1 MRLFSSKKICIILAA
16 AGILLAGVLLGAS
29 AMLKASSLQTFS
41 EEGYV
46 LTVEQDE
53 DELVKNQQHW
63 FSAGSSW
70 TNSGVSEVSFRSADG
85 EQVVVESDSFIHYG
99 SSSLAALSDSVIAD
113 MDEYLDGVI
122 GCYSLEAGNT
132 LVWDGSLF
140 TIASGDGEQ
149 SFENFI
155 WKNSEL
161 RYLLGSPELTI
172 TFADGSTQTLTGG
185 FLEIYYVE
193 SDMEIARFSD
203 GEQAWQVMTV
213 GCTVTFENGVV
224 LDCETGEILRPDGE
238 SEDSEDAEST
248 GNAAA
253 SNMSLSSIDLASTE
267 YGVLGTSSTTGGL
280 SGIAPTFNFTIYN
293 GADGADG
300 ADGESGEVGAA
311 GADGEQGA
319 DGAAGEDGAD
329 GSLGSGGAGGVTD
342 LTVTNGTVEAGDNY
356 YTGKPEV
363 EIAVEDGEELWD
375 IMGEG
380 TFSLVYDE
388 ESYETIDPTT
398 ENAYIYLYNV
408 ETGEIVQEWRNQTIT
423 SDAQEFN
430 IHTGDLGDVTL
441 EYGTTYALV
450 VVDTYSVGGTTYTT
464 RVMERMFTTDE
475 SGISAVLTERT
486 DSSFTASVSALDGY
500 SEVTKVVATL
510 TASDGTVYTKT
521 FDSAEDST
529 IDFANLSLSDLT
541 VEGTSDPVDLK
552 SNTDYVVE
560 LAVTYKMES
569 GSSAESTFS
578 LSWTTLKQQPQIGG
592 VSLISGTGYLTAKLL
607 GDYNTESSAYDSVND
622 PDGALESVTYYL
634 YTADGLAS
642 ISSPLTY
649 STTTGGTATFEVTGS
664 LLQNN
669 ATYYLLAEYTWN
681 DGSASITEY
690 VWESYSAKDDLDVAL
705 NDATL
710 DGLDDLAWDSAVA
723 KTGLGVSMSYSGA
736 GTGIYNLAGGAS
748 GGDGSEGT
756 TYDSIMGSVTV
767 TLNGLVLSVDYEH
780 ELDLVITDWETYEKT
795 LTFTD
800 CGGIQGNIEGT
811 FALPLDLDG
820 LLGGTTYVL
829 TLSGYVY
836 GSDGTATYQ
845 TIGSLTLR
853 TDTSMTIE
861 LGMAKASS
869 GGIGASFWIGDDTQA
884 TASGLTNY
892 ADADKDTYYENTDA
906 SYRNI
911 SSITF
916 LLYAGKHETTDSL
929 SNADLIGSVEVY
941 ATDASGAKR
950 EVSAGYS
957 PFYEDYYGENAF
969 TSGTNTVGVGDEF
982 EYQFVSTAGDTVTE
996 SYLETL
1002 DETVFTIVASV
1013 CYDYTYDRY
1022 LDGTGVYDYIL
1033 ATQAQVYN
1041 ELDLTGTT
1049 IVTVQYA
1056 SRPISPN
1063 RVKGSDSKGMA
1074 VTEILNASAAEWN
1087 QSNTVTSAFDPAL
1100 ESDTA
1105 VGLDLSTYYYET
1117 DPEDP
1122 MAVYVQFYGTTY
1134 TNYRD
1139 EWSNNLSEDGN
1150 AKTAD
1155 DSDYIFPFK
1164 FTFYMTED
1172 GTATGTARSTKD
1184 MEMPHVYLFPYST
1197 EMESVLAA
1205 DDSYQS
1211 ITAWNTELAA
1221 GITVGDDTLTV
1232 EPDRGWYYR
1241 TYDESEDAWIVYVDS
1256 DFLCRGTSYVFA
1268 YDAMLEYDDSD
1279 SNDYFYWPE
1288 DYYENLWIAGE
1299 IYSKNTALS
1308 TAILSYERQAPT
1320 VDLQLVSSSYVD
1332 STTYG
1337 RDIWKIYLNDP
1348 DGALLAESLLGYGTD
1363 YDEEVGGD
1371 IRGSSGYSIGTSQGS
1386 DSSFS
1391 QYVHVNLTV
1400 NSATYD
1406 LTYRSI
1412 DTTDST
1418 YNGRVVAYFTE
1429 SPSITNRRTNDIT
1442 IMESFVDLLRDSDT
1456 QGTTVTIDHL
1466 YGGGVFYSWQAGYRL
1481 IDDYNP
1487 ANYEDT
1493 IALAE
1498 HRYTG
1503 PSEWKVT
1510 SSGSSESA
1518 LSATGGVTSKNS
1530 VTNTYTLTTEV
1541 SEEDDNE
1548 VTVTFIPPDTG
1559 NTNST
1564 EPLYRIAA
1572 VQISAAVTY
1581 ADTLKGTKT
1590 LDTTL
1595 WKTVSLSGQYYA
1607 FGFYITDFDDS
1618 GANEDAP
1625 FSSGD
1630 TLTFTYTFYYDNGE
1644 RVSTG
1649 VDATSYYAL
1658 KSVNR
1663 IYSSSNAYVTLSLS
1677 DGETAISGYSN
1688 RAIASIYQFTADS
1701 PKIAGTTV
1709 ASTYGTEADLTE
1721 DTYLSSVTQTYTITA
1736 SPFASLIGEGETSI
1750 ARTESLKYGD
1760 AENGGYDN
1768 YLVTELCELGTLEV
1782 TASTTVGSI
1791 APSIATVSVD
1801 EGLTEKIVTLTI
1813 DNYSLMDYPT
1823 ADQYLH
1829 LYYALYEVGVDE
1841 SVSLVGVMLGEKE
1854 SYADVAER
1862 LITLTGLSPGTTYR
1876 LYVYYKD
1883 TREMTSETES
1893 TYTDAYLFGSSF
1905 STYGGTSAY
1914 GTFVTV
1920 AENKTLVEALAEV
1933 FMADITDPSSNEANG
1948 YFKKITGMDQ
1958 HTVTAGS
1965 YSGGEYIEAVY
1976 DYYKEFTT
1984 PDGIVITNLEF
1995 KLPNNQSTSSLY
2007 SYFESTTEDP
2017 TKSGMWLTVSAT
2029 AAYRQDEYTKLYFV
2043 IERRGVNETDWS
2055 TVLRPKDYP
2064 VDEATEAGIWCSMA
2078 TGTLQDYYY
2087 ENYGAEQLDGSY
2099 TGDLQYTPMTADSTT
2114 ATLKLRC
2121 YPGSIVQPGYYY
2133 RVKAVIFQY
2142 DSDGK
2147 NPQLVSLSSSTSST
2161 AYRSATRS
2169 WVDYSYSSSN
2179 QLIRVTNISKV
2190 TTGTSKDD
2198 ATSTVTATIR
2208 AQSNYYTWLDRCYY
2222 LRLWKYDSGTKAWVV
2237 LDDDKYYGSDSDG
2250 ISYRTKTYQVGY
2262 TYNNVTFRNLDPS
2275 TTYMLRFYGLMDT
2288 DYDNYLNI
2296 QDNSG
2301 NLLSENGS
2309 TVIFKGLDDHLQ
2321 WGSTTGATADAYLYT
2336 NLWSLY
2342 QTYLGGSG
2350 SSAAPGTTYAAGW
2363 ENVLLSQ
2370 SSEIVTFAYGQ
2381 SATIGE
2387 YYDKLVSTSS
2397 LTLYFENPVNLDE
2410 VSYILFT
2417 ITWIGDSDEASVSGT
2432 VNASGGLVYGDSLG
2446 GDAALTISG
2455 LTLDMTQAGTYAIQ
2469 LQLYDA
2475 SNNLLETPDSISFTR
2490 ASQ

>member
-16 AGILLAGVLLGAS
+16 AGILLAGVLVGAS

-46 LTVEQDE
+46 LTVEQGE
-53 DELVKNQQHW
+53 DELVENQQYW
-63 FSAGSSW
+63 FSAGSTW
-70 TNSGVSEVSFRSADG
+70 TGSGVSEVSFRSTDG
-85 EQVVVESDSFIHYG
+85 EQVVVDSDSFIHYG

-203 GEQAWQVMTV
+203 GEQAWQVVTV
-213 GCTVTFENGVV
+213 GCTVTFANGVV

-238 SEDSEDAEST
+238 SEDSGDGESSGSGT
-248 GNAAA
+248 V
-253 SNMSLSSIDLASTE
+253 SNMSLSSIDLSSTE
-267 YGVLGTSSTTGGL
+267 YSTLGTSSASGGL

-300 ADGESGEVGAA
+300 VDGESGETGAA
-311 GADGEQGA
+311 GADGAQGA
-319 DGAAGEDGAD
+319 DGAAGEDGSD

-342 LTVTNGTVEAGDNY
+342 LTITNGTVESGDNY

-423 SDAQEFN
+423 SEAQPFS
-430 IHTGDLGDVTL
+430 IHSGDLDDVTL

-464 RVMERMFTTDE
+464 RVMERMFTTDD

-486 DSSFTASVSALDGY
+486 DSTFTASVSALDGY

-521 FDSAEDST
+521 FDSTA
-529 IDFANLSLSDLT
+529 DFANLSLSELT
-541 VEGTSDPVDLK
+541 VEGESDPVDLT
-552 SNTDYVVE
+552 SNTDYTVE

-569 GSSAESTFS
+569 SSTAESTFS

-592 VSLISGTGYLTAKLL
+592 VSLVSGTGYLTAKLL
-607 GDYNTESSAYDSVND
+607 GDYDSSAYGSVSD

-634 YTADGLAS
+634 YTASGLQS
-642 ISSPLTY
+642 IGTPLTY
-649 STTTGGTATFEVTGS
+649 STTTGGAATFEVSGD

-669 ATYYLLAEYTWN
+669 AVYYVLAQYTWN
-681 DGSASITEY
+681 DGSASITKY
-690 VWESYSAKDDLDVAL
+690 VWESNSAKNDLDDVL
-705 NDATL
+705 TSYDLSGL
-710 DGLDDLAWDSAVA
+710 DGLAWDSATA

-736 GTGIYNLAGGAS
+736 GTGIYNLAGGSS

-767 TLNGLVLSVDYEH
+767 TLNGLTLSVDYEH

-811 FALPLDLDG
+811 FALPIDLDG
-820 LLGGTTYVL
+820 LLGGTTYVM

-836 GSDGTATYQ
+836 GSDGVATYQ

-869 GGIGASFWIGDDTQA
+869 GGIGVSFWIGDETQA
-884 TASGLTNY
+884 TATGLTNY

-916 LLYAGKHETTDSL
+916 LLYAGKYETTESL
-929 SNADLIGSVEVY
+929 SSADLIGSVEVY
-941 ATDASGAKR
+941 ATDSSGEKR
-950 EVSAGYS
+950 EVTAGYS
-957 PFYEDYYGENAF
+957 PFYEDFYGENAF
-969 TSGTNTVGVGDEF
+969 TSGKNTVGVGEEF
-982 EYQFVSTAGDTVTE
+982 EYQFVTTAGDTVTE

-1022 LDGTGVYDYIL
+1022 LDGTGIYDYIL

-1049 IVTVQYA
+1049 IVSVQYA

-1074 VTEILNASAAEWN
+1074 VTEILNSSAGEWN
-1087 QSNTVTSAFDPAL
+1087 QTSDNTAFDPAL

-1117 DPEDP
+1117 DADDP

-1155 DSDYIFPFK
+1155 DEGYIFPFK
-1164 FTFYMTED
+1164 LTFYMTED
-1172 GTATGTARSTKD
+1172 GTASGTPRTAKD
-1184 MEMPHVYLFPYST
+1184 MEMPHVYLFPYSD
-1197 EMESVLAA
+1197 EMEGTLTAA
-1205 DDSYQS
+1205 GYQS
-1211 ITAWNTELAA
+1211 IDNWNDELAV
-1221 GITVGDDTLTV
+1221 GITVGGDTLTV
-1232 EPDRGWYYR
+1232 VADRGWRYR
-1241 TYDESEDAWIVYVDS
+1241 IYDEGEDAWIVYVDS

-1268 YDAMLEYDDSD
+1268 YDVMMEYDDSD
-1279 SNDYFYWPE
+1279 GNDYFYWPE

-1308 TAILSYERQAPT
+1308 SAILSFERQAPT
-1320 VDLQLVSSSYVD
+1320 VELQLLSSSY
-1332 STTYG
+1332 TTSSYG
-1337 RDIWKIYLNDP
+1337 KDVWKIYLNDP
-1348 DGALLAESLLGYGTD
+1348 DGALLTESLLGYGTD

-1386 DSSFS
+1386 DGSFS

-1400 NSATYD
+1400 GTDTYD

-1418 YNGRVVAYFTE
+1418 YNGRVVAYFTD
-1429 SPSITNRRTNDIT
+1429 SPSITSRRTNDIT
-1442 IMESFVDLLRDSDT
+1442 IMESFVDLLRDSTT
-1456 QGTTVTIDHL
+1456 QGMTVTIDHL

-1487 ANYEDT
+1487 TNYEDT
-1493 IALAE
+1493 IVLAE

-1503 PSEWKVT
+1503 PSTWAVSQT
-1510 SSGSSESA
+1510 GATEST
-1518 LSATGGVTSKNS
+1518 LSATGGVTSSNS
-1530 VTNTYTLTTEV
+1530 VTNRYTLTTEV

-1548 VTVTFIPPDTG
+1548 VTVTFIPDDS
-1559 NTNST
+1559 NTNSS

-1581 ADTLKGTKT
+1581 ADTSKGTDT
-1590 LDTTL
+1590 LETTL
-1595 WKTVSLSGQYYA
+1595 WKTVSVSGQYYS
-1607 FGFYITDFDDS
+1607 FGFYITDFDNS

-1644 RVSTG
+1644 RVSE
-1649 VDATSYYAL
+1649 VKDKSYYAL

-1663 IYSSSNAYVTLSLS
+1663 LYNYSNAYVTLKLS

-1688 RAIASIYQFTADS
+1688 RALSSFYQIAAGSPSIEATTVESIY
-1701 PKIAGTTV
+1701 GTD
-1709 ASTYGTEADLTE
+1709 ADLTE
-1721 DTYLSSVTQTYTITA
+1721 NSYLSSVTQTYTITA
-1736 SPFASLIGEGETSI
+1736 APFASLIEEGETSVT
-1750 ARTESLKYGD
+1750 RTESLKYGD

-1768 YLVTELCELGTLEV
+1768 YLVTELCELGKLEV

-1791 APSIATVSVD
+1791 APSIGTMSVD
-1801 EGLTEKIVTLTI
+1801 EGLTEKIVSLTI
-1813 DNYSLMDYPT
+1813 DNYSLMDYPQ
-1823 ADQYLH
+1823 DEYLH
-1829 LYYALYEVGVDE
+1829 LYYALYEVGEDK
-1841 SVSLVGVMLGEKE
+1841 SVSLVGVMLGE
-1854 SYADVAER
+1854 SSDYADVADR

-1883 TREMTSETES
+1883 TRGMTSTTES
-1893 TYTDAYLFGSSF
+1893 YYTDETLFGSSNLNAY
-1905 STYGGTSAY
+1905 TAAGGY
-1914 GTFVTV
+1914 GTFITV
-1920 AENKTLVEALAEV
+1920 DDDEDLVEALAEV
-1933 FMADITDPSSNEANG
+1933 FMADITKPASNEANG

-1958 HTVTAGS
+1958 HLVTAGS

-1984 PDGIVITNLEF
+1984 PDGIVVTSMEF
-1995 KLPNNQSTSSLY
+1995 KLPNNQSSSSYY
-2007 SYFESTTEDP
+2007 SYFASTTDDP
-2017 TKSGMWLTVSAT
+2017 TTSEMWLTISAT
-2029 AAYRQDEYTKLYFV
+2029 AAYRQDENTKLYFV
-2043 IERRGVNETDWS
+2043 IERRGVNET
-2055 TVLRPKDYP
+2055 
-2064 VDEATEAGIWCSMA
+2064 E
-2078 TGTLQDYYY
+2078 
-2087 ENYGAEQLDGSY
+2087 
-2099 TGDLQYTPMTADSTT
+2099 
-2114 ATLKLRC
+2114 
-2121 YPGSIVQPGYYY
+2121 
-2133 RVKAVIFQY
+2133 
-2142 DSDGK
+2142 
-2147 NPQLVSLSSSTSST
+2147 
-2161 AYRSATRS
+2161 
-2169 WVDYSYSSSN
+2169 
-2179 QLIRVTNISKV
+2179 
-2190 TTGTSKDD
+2190 
-2198 ATSTVTATIR
+2198 
-2208 AQSNYYTWLDRCYY
+2208 
-2222 LRLWKYDSGTKAWVV
+2222 
-2237 LDDDKYYGSDSDG
+2237 
-2250 ISYRTKTYQVGY
+2250 
-2262 TYNNVTFRNLDPS
+2262 
-2275 TTYMLRFYGLMDT
+2275 
-2288 DYDNYLNI
+2288 
-2296 QDNSG
+2296 
-2301 NLLSENGS
+2301 
-2309 TVIFKGLDDHLQ
+2309 
-2321 WGSTTGATADAYLYT
+2321 
-2336 NLWSLY
+2336 
-2342 QTYLGGSG
+2342 
-2350 SSAAPGTTYAAGW
+2350 
-2363 ENVLLSQ
+2363 
-2370 SSEIVTFAYGQ
+2370 
-2381 SATIGE
+2381 
-2387 YYDKLVSTSS
+2387 
-2397 LTLYFENPVNLDE
+2397 
-2410 VSYILFT
+2410 
-2417 ITWIGDSDEASVSGT
+2417 
-2432 VNASGGLVYGDSLG
+2432 
-2446 GDAALTISG
+2446 
-2455 LTLDMTQAGTYAIQ
+2455 
-2469 LQLYDA
+2469 
-2475 SNNLLETPDSISFTR
+2475 
-2490 ASQ
+2490 